1 MSTPI
6 SSHERDQD
14 IYPFLTHVG
23 AMRQRARE
31 HIKERTS
38 SANQDVDPA
47 TLVGLLN
54 AALATELM
62 CVQRYRHLSA
72 LSDAQVPEALK
83 AEFVKRA
90 HEEQEHADQIA
101 ERIVQ
106 LGGAANEAAQGP
118 FDRQVG
124 ADEDE
129 SLLDLLEE
137 DLIAERV
144 AIEAYQ
150 DILQYVSSKDDAT
163 RRLLEQILA
172 AEHAQTH
179 ELATLRSEML
189 HQSRQTSPPQ
199 A

>member
-1 MSTPI
+1 MSTPVTA
-6 SSHERDQD
+6 HAQDQD

-23 AMRQRARE
+23 AMRQRARA
-31 HIKERTS
+31 HIKDGAST
-38 SANQDVDPA
+38 ANEATDRA
-47 TLVGLLN
+47 TLVSLLN

-62 CVQRYRHLSA
+62 CVQRYRELSA
-72 LSDAQVPEALK
+72 LPDAQVSEALK
-83 AEFVKRA
+83 GEFVKRA
-90 HEEQEHADQIA
+90 REEQAHADQIA

-106 LGGAANEAAQGP
+106 LGGAANEAAP
-118 FDRQVG
+118 RPLDRQLC
-124 ADEDE
+124 AAEDE

-163 RRLLEQILA
+163 RRLFEHILV

-179 ELATLRSEML
+179 ELATLRSEMM
-189 HQSRQTSPPQ
+189 HQGRPTGPP
-199 A
+199 